1 MCRAYYSRGSDDL
14 TQLHVAAPH
23 EDRSRLRAS
32 DDDRERT
39 AVLLRDHTAAGR
51 LTPDELDERLGVS
64 YSARTLGELDA
75 VLTDLPGA
83 ALPAPS
89 RRVSTPG
96 RRLRPP
102 IAVMGPVLAALVAL
116 AVLTDGHTAWLLWP
130 LAFFWMRG
138 RWWGRRGGPPRGG
151 GGQWQRGT
159 TPGVPGPRLP

>member
-1 MCRAYYSRGSDDL
+1 MCRAYYSRDPDDL
-14 TQLHVAAPH
+14 TQVHDSAPRD
-23 EDRSRLRAS
+23 DRARLRAS

-51 LTPDELDERLGVS
+51 LTPDELEERLGVS

-83 ALPAPS
+83 ALPAPA

-102 IAVMGPVLAALVAL
+102 RAVMALAALIAL
-116 AVLTDGHTAWLLWP
+116 AVLTDGHTAWLFWP

-138 RWWGRRGGPPRGG
+138 RWWGRRGGPPPGSG
-151 GGQWQRGT
+151 PWQRGR
-159 TPGVPGPRLP
+159 TPGLPGPRLP